1 VIKASQW
8 TQIAANSINNIM
20 EPCVMTNI
28 ISRAITHISSLL
40 KKVQVMRF
48 LSVVL
53 VGFLLLTT
61 NIAQD
66 RNTKAVTRKI
76 DEVTH
81 QDNSQR
87 PKTMGEW
94 QEEAQETK
102 GDPGERVNKIAKES
116 AEAIKDFGSLYPDT
130 AKRSAGDN

>member
-1 VIKASQW
+1 
-8 TQIAANSINNIM
+8 
-20 EPCVMTNI
+20 MTNI
-28 ISRAITHISSLL
+28 ISRAITQISSLL
-40 KKVQVMRF
+40 KKAQVMRF

-61 NIAQD
+61 NNIAQD

-76 DEVTH
+76 DEVVH
-81 QDNSQR
+81 QDNSER

-94 QEEAQETK
+94 QQEAKETK
-102 GDPGERVNKIAKES
+102 GAPGERVEKIAKES

>member
-1 VIKASQW
+1 
-8 TQIAANSINNIM
+8 
-20 EPCVMTNI
+20 MTNI
-28 ISRAITHISSLL
+28 VSRAITGISSLL

-61 NIAQD
+61 NVAQD

-94 QEEAQETK
+94 QQEAQETK
-102 GDPGERVNKIAKES
+102 GDPGERVNKIAS
-116 AEAIKDFGSLYPDT
+116 RLDCT
-130 AKRSAGDN
+130 

>member
-1 VIKASQW
+1 
-8 TQIAANSINNIM
+8 
-20 EPCVMTNI
+20 MTNI
-28 ISRAITHISSLL
+28 VSRAITGISSLL

-61 NIAQD
+61 NVAQD